1 MRRPVA
7 VLCIA
12 FVVCAAFVPGA
23 APALAHALFVPLWD
37 LVPETIVGAILST
50 AVGCDEQPISLLSL
64 ALSRAPPLESFPR
77 PALNV

>member
-23 APALAHALFVPLWD
+23 APALAHALFVPLWNIV
-37 LVPETIVGAILST
+37 LEPTVGAILST
-50 AVGCDEQPISLLSL
+50 AVGCDEQPTALLSL
-64 ALSRAPPLESFPR
+64 VSSRAPPLESFPR